1 MSQVEPMMMCDGEKK
16 AYAEVTYCFLC
27 KKALGKDRVR
37 HHSHT
42 SGAYLGACLSL
53 CNLYCRRATH
63 IPVFFH
69 NLKGYDSH
77 HIIQALGK
85 YQTEKLKFI
94 ATSSEKLMSITLGP
108 LRILDSLQFL
118 NSSSQNLVKNL
129 AVGCSNEGT
138 IFKRMFTA
146 FTDAEKCGL
155 LIRKGVLPV

>member
-1 MSQVEPMMMCDGEKK
+1 MSQVEPMMMNDGEKK

-42 SGAYLGACLSL
+42 SGAYLGACNSL
-53 CNLYCRRATH
+53 CNMHCRRATH

-77 HIIQALGK
+77 HIVQTLGK

-94 ATSSEKLMSITLGP
+94 ATSSEKLMSITLRP
-108 LRILDSLQFL
+108 LRILDSPVPEFVLAEFSQE
-118 NSSSQNLVKNL
+118 SSGL
-129 AVGCSNEGT
+129 
-138 IFKRMFTA
+138 MFQRRNKIHEDVYR
-146 FTDAEKCGL
+146 FY
-155 LIRKGVLPV
+155 RKV